1 MKSTFIIILLIAF
14 MGIVVFGLITMNHR
28 NSYDHKSCIVATA
41 QGTDCPKGT
50 DSLSFVSF
58 HLDAFKNFSTA
69 VFGNNILSIFLAIVA
84 LISLVGFGV
93 SLRVNVQPPQL
104 GLFSR
109 RRRFLESFYSPFQK
123 ELTSWLALH
132 ENSPVFF
139 KTPM

>member
-1 MKSTFIIILLIAF
+1 MKPALTIILLTGFI
-14 MGIVVFGLITMNHR
+14 GIVVFGLMTMNHR

-41 QGTDCPKGT
+41 QGANCSEGT

-58 HLDAFKNFSTA
+58 HLNAFKNFSTA
-69 VFGNNILSIFLAIVA
+69 VFGDNILSIFLAIVA

-109 RRRFLESFYSPFQK
+109 RRRFLKSFYSPFQK
-123 ELTSWLALH
+123 ELTRWLALH
-132 ENSPVFF
+132 ENSPAFF